1 VTPRGAALDRV
12 GRALIAFGEAL
23 RDLAVVD
30 APEPRRVEVTV
41 QAPAGGPSRLLRPA
55 EVLPLVG
62 RRSLSSLARLRRED
76 ETFPAPVRVPG
87 TRRAIAWRE
96 ADVVAWQAARNAAQD

>member
-1 VTPRGAALDRV
+1 MPLSTVSAALSSPSVKPCATSRPSTPRSRAA
-12 GRALIAFGEAL
+12 F
-23 RDLAVVD
+23 
-30 APEPRRVEVTV
+30 EVTV

-76 ETFPAPVRVPG
+76 ETFLAPVRVPG

-96 ADVVAWQAARNAAQD
+96 ADVVAWRAAREAERRTA